1 MINKVIHFAIYR
13 RNVVFF
19 LSAVLIIAG
28 WMAFKSLPIDA
39 VPDITNV
46 QVQINTIVEGLA
58 PEEIER
64 NITVPI
70 ETTMNGITGVTQVRS
85 ITRFGLSQVTVVF
98 EDDMDIYRA
107 RQLISE
113 RLQSISG
120 DLPQD
125 VQPQMGPISTG
136 LGEIFYY
143 SVEATDIKEGDA
155 RLEQLMELKALQDW
169 YIKPRLLTVKGVAEV
184 NAIGGFEKQFHIQPK
199 AELLSRYGLHFDDIE
214 EAIEK
219 SHKNVGGGYI
229 QQTGEQFIVQGVGL
243 LQNIDDIKAVTVK
256 SLETLQTITIGDIA
270 DVKLA
275 SELRTGAALVN
286 GKESVLGIAF
296 MLMGENS
303 RTVSLRVAEK
313 LEEIKKGLPEGIKV
327 ETLYDRSELVNA
339 TLGTVE
345 HNLLTG
351 AGLVIII
358 LLILVGNIR
367 AALITAMTIPLSL
380 LFTFIIMKWQGISG
394 NLMSLGA
401 LDFGIIVDGTVI
413 VLDNCVRVVHE
424 KTHHL
429 NRALTKA
436 ELKETVFDATVEI
449 RQAAG
454 YGGFIIMAVFIPIF
468 ALTGIEGKMFIPMA
482 ATFVS
487 ALFGSI
493 VISFTLAPALASAF
507 LSAKA
512 EDKEPWVMRKITK
525 FYIPFLNTSL
535 RSRSLISGVAIVSI
549 LLGIFLFS
557 RLGGE
562 FLPQLNEGSLALH
575 MIRPVNVSLDQSIA
589 LQELSEELIR
599 NEFPEVQTVFSRI
612 GTAEIATDPMGV
624 NVSDTYIM
632 LKPRDEWPL
641 LDGKK
646 QTKDELVQRIG
657 KALGSTIPG
666 QRLVFSQ
673 PIQMRF
679 NELLEGTRADVSVKV
694 FGDDMDE
701 LAKLTREIQ
710 GVVGTVSGSGDVETE
725 LKGTSPMLRIIP
737 KKDVLHQYG
746 ITSYE
751 VLQVISA
758 ALGGH
763 ELGFLYDGVKRFP
776 MVLRLNEKDRSDLEK
791 IKKLPVGVA
800 ANLTVPL
807 EELAEVKFV
816 EAYSS
821 VSREN
826 SKRRS
831 AVLINPR
838 GRDTESFV
846 TEAQALADAKVK
858 MPAGYFSEWGGN
870 FKNLQQARNRLMI
883 LAPLALLL
891 VFFMIYTA
899 FKDVKET
906 VLIFLCVPLSLVGGV
921 LGLNFIGLPFSIS
934 AGVGFIALSGIAV
947 LNGVVLISYFN
958 QLRQQ
963 GLNPGDAVRKGTII
977 RLRPVL
983 MTALVDIFGFLP
995 MLLSQ
1000 GVGAEVQ
1007 KPLASVVIG
1016 GIISSTI
1023 LTLIVLPTF
1032 YTWITKTTEDVEI

>member
-1 MINKVIHFAIYR
+1 MINKIIHFSIYR

-19 LSAVLIIAG
+19 LATVLVIAG
-28 WMAFKSLPIDA
+28 WMAFQKLPIDA

-120 DLPQD
+120 DMPQD

-143 SVEATDIKEGDA
+143 SVEATDIKQGEA

-243 LQNIDDIKAVTVK
+243 LQNIEDIKAVTVK
-256 SLETLQTITIGDIA
+256 SLETFQTITIGDIA

-313 LEEIKKGLPEGIKV
+313 LEEIKKGLPKGVKV

-351 AGLVIII
+351 AGLVVII

-394 NLMSLGA
+394 NLMILGA

-429 NRALTKA
+429 KRALTKA
-436 ELKETVFDATVEI
+436 ELKETIFDATVEI

-454 YGGFIIMAVFIPIF
+454 YGGFIIMVVFIPIF

-493 VISFTLAPALASAF
+493 VISFTLAPALASVF

-525 FYIPFLNTSL
+525 FYVPILDKSL

-562 FLPQLNEGSLALH
+562 FLPQLNEGSIALH
-575 MIRPVNVSLDQSIA
+575 MIRPVNVSLDQSVAIQA
-589 LQELSEELIR
+589 LSEDLIR
-599 NEFPEVQTVFSRI
+599 KEFPEVQTVFSRI

-624 NVSDTYIM
+624 NVSDTYVM
-632 LKPRDEWPL
+632 LKDRDEWPL
-641 LDGKK
+641 IDGKK
-646 QTKDELVQRIG
+646 QTKDELVQRIA

-701 LAKLTREIQ
+701 LAKLTLEIQ
-710 GVVGTVSGSGDVETE
+710 GVVSRVSGSGDVETE

-737 KKDVLHQYG
+737 KKDLLHQYG
-746 ITSYE
+746 ITSEE
-751 VLQVISA
+751 VLEVISA

-776 MVLRLNEKDRSDLEK
+776 IVLRLNEQDRSDLEK

-800 ANLTVPL
+800 ASLTVPL
-807 EELAEVKFV
+807 EELAEIKFV

-846 TEAQALADAKVK
+846 IEAQALADSKVK

-870 FKNLQQARNRLMI
+870 FKNLQQARSRLMI

-963 GLNPGDAVRKGTII
+963 GLNPADAVRKGTII

-1000 GVGAEVQ
+1000 DVGAEVQ

-1023 LTLIVLPTF
+1023 LTLIVLPMF
-1032 YTWITKTTEDVEI
+1032 YAWITKTTEDVEI

>member
-1 MINKVIHFAIYR
+1 MINQIIHFSIYR

-19 LSAVLIIAG
+19 LATVLIIAG
-28 WMAFKSLPIDA
+28 WMAFQKLPIDA

-98 EDDMDIYRA
+98 EDAMDIYRA

-120 DLPQD
+120 DLPQNA
-125 VQPQMGPISTG
+125 QPQMGPISTG

-143 SVEATDIKEGDA
+143 SVEGIDIKQGEA
-155 RLEQLMELKALQDW
+155 RLEQLMELKAVQDW
-169 YIKPRLLTVKGVAEV
+169 HIKPRLLTVKGVAEV
-184 NAIGGFEKQFHIQPK
+184 NATGGFEKQFHIQPK
-199 AELLSRYGLHFDDIE
+199 AEMMSKYGLHFDDIE

-243 LQNIDDIKAVTVK
+243 LQNIEDIKAVTVK
-256 SLETLQTITIGDIA
+256 SLETFKTVTIGDVA
-270 DVKLA
+270 DIKLA

-286 GKESVLGIAF
+286 GQESVLGIAF

-313 LEEIKKGLPEGIKV
+313 LEEIKKGLPQGIKI

-339 TLGTVE
+339 TLETVE

-351 AGLVIII
+351 AGLVVII

-367 AALITAMTIPLSL
+367 AALITAITIPLSL
-380 LFTFIIMKWQGISG
+380 LFTFIIMKWQNISG

-429 NRALTKA
+429 KRALTKA

-507 LSAKA
+507 LSSKA

-525 FYIPFLNTSL
+525 FYIPILDKSL
-535 RSRSLISGVAIVSI
+535 RSRSLISGIAIASI
-549 LLGIFLFS
+549 ILGIFLFS

-562 FLPQLNEGSLALH
+562 FLPQLNEGSIALH

-589 LQELSEELIR
+589 IQALSEDLIR
-599 NEFPEVQTVFSRI
+599 KKFPEVQTVFSRI

-624 NVSDTYIM
+624 NVSDTYVM
-632 LKPRDEWPL
+632 LHPRDEWPL
-641 LDGKK
+641 IDGEK
-646 QTKDELVQRIG
+646 QTKEELVQRIA

-694 FGDDMDE
+694 FGDDLAE
-701 LAKLTREIQ
+701 LAKLTNELKEVISS
-710 GVVGTVSGSGDVETE
+710 VFGSGDVETE
-725 LKGTSPMLRIIP
+725 IKGTSPMLRIIP

-746 ITSYE
+746 ITNEE

-763 ELGFLYDGVKRFP
+763 ELGFLYEGVKRFP
-776 MVLRLNEKDRSDLEK
+776 IVLRLNEEDRSDLDK

-807 EELAEVKFV
+807 EELAEIKFV

-846 TEAQALADAKVK
+846 TEAQALADSKVK

-870 FKNLQQARNRLMI
+870 FKNLQQARSRLMI

-906 VLIFLCVPLSLVGGV
+906 ALIFLCVPLSLVGGV

-958 QLRQQ
+958 QLRRQ
-963 GLNPGDAVRKGTII
+963 GLNPADAIRKGTII

-1000 GVGAEVQ
+1000 DVGAEVQ

-1016 GIISSTI
+1016 GIISSTT
-1023 LTLIVLPTF
+1023 LTLIVLPMF
-1032 YTWITKTTEDVEI
+1032 YTWITKTTADMEI